1 MYFALLD
8 LEALTLSH
16 QSEYPRDQQNTLA
29 AHPDDEN
36 IGPALASI
44 SVRLNRV
51 SIHVA
56 TGWMQSLRHSCAH
69 TAHPMQVDSIRIL

>member
-16 QSEYPRDQQNTLA
+16 QGEHPRDQQNPLA
-29 AHPDDEN
+29 ADPNDEDV
-36 IGPALASI
+36 GPALASI

-51 SIHVA
+51 SIHEA

-69 TAHPMQVDSIRIL
+69 TAHPMQVDSIRTL